1 MHYSDLT
8 EIIGKTTVIVAKAC
22 SINHHEGKK
31 GGWLC
36 VSNSTGQVQAVLMI
50 GTVPDSEKSRRYFN
64 YCQEKAARLAE
75 HRNHVSSWQS
85 RDPDKDRWG
94 GAIRCKEHILSYS
107 GLSSDLWDEAIVL
120 TIGYIYPYRIILH
133 ADLEH
138 ICKISSNN
146 HTHRLIAAC
155 SDESLKLKRAR

>member
-1 MHYSDLT
+1 MHHSDLT
-8 EIIGKTTVIVAKAC
+8 EIIEKAAVIVAKAC

-31 GGWLC
+31 GGYLC
-36 VSNSTGQVQAVLMI
+36 VTNPTGQVHAVLMI
-50 GTVPDSEKSRRYFN
+50 GTVPDPEKSRKYFD

-85 RDPDKDRWG
+85 RDPNRDRWG
-94 GAIRCKEHILSYS
+94 GAIRCKEHILSFS
-107 GLSSDLWDEAIVL
+107 GLPEIWDEAIVL
-120 TIGYIYPYRIILH
+120 TIGYIYPCRIILH

-138 ICKISSNN
+138 ICKISSND

-155 SDESLKLKRAR
+155 SDESLRLKKVR